1 MSMEGNSENTEEY
14 REANKIELNFLV
26 CDLGLESKLFWV

>member
-1 MSMEGNSENTEEY
+1 MEGNSENTEEY